1 MRPTRLSTLFYFAFL
16 GMELSYLYL
25 LAALLGG
32 PVYTLILTLLLYPLA
47 LLSKLVPRST
57 VPHRMRFSLEV
68 ALVILVIL
76 VVAGERLLG
85 SLATGQA
92 DALGII
98 LRMGLCGLTWL
109 LGYTVPHEQ
118 VNYSTVALRLQI
130 GILAV
135 LVFSQ
140 VAGSAPPVFLFFL
153 LAPLALFLARWASSF
168 SHGATVLRSP
178 NLNHLLLAGASVMVP
193 GIALILLLSPSVART
208 IVDWLR
214 NIFLKLSD
222 WLDAQH
228 KAAATPSGEFK
239 FDFSCSM
246 RPASEGIPPPTSMP
260 PLPSEGATGISPVV
274 IWIIV
279 FIIFLAIVALIA
291 FALRRRKGRRTAC
304 PTEPVRFQL
313 RMVSLGVLR
322 SLLYFFPQLLRKL
335 WLWLILLFQRWRK
348 RPKQSEEPL
357 ISIRALY
364 RNLLRWADKQ
374 GIAYAPAQT
383 PLEHLELLEHK
394 FPQQQDDLK
403 RVTEGY
409 LRARYSQK
417 PVSQEEFDRARKAWQ
432 RAVAYHTPRGS
443 GSDYPQ

>member
-1 MRPTRLSTLFYFAFL
+1 
-16 GMELSYLYL
+16 MELSYLYL
-25 LAALLGG
+25 IASLLVG

-57 VPHRMRFSLEV
+57 VPHRIRFPLEV

-76 VVAGERLLG
+76 VVAGERLL
-85 SLATGQA
+85 SSWATGQA

-98 LRMGLCGLTWL
+98 LRMGLCGLIWL

-118 VNYSTVALRLQI
+118 VNYSTVAFRLQI

-135 LVFSQ
+135 LIFSQ

-168 SHGATVLRSP
+168 SHGATVLRST

-214 NIFLKLSD
+214 IIFLKLSD

-246 RPASEGIPPPTSMP
+246 RPEQAIPPPTPMP
-260 PLPSEGATGISPVV
+260 PPPSEGATGISPVV

-279 FIIFLAIVALIA
+279 FAIFLAIVALIA
-291 FALRRRKGRRTAC
+291 FTLRRRKGRRTAH
-304 PTEPVRFQL
+304 PIEPVRFQL

-322 SLLYFFPQLLRKL
+322 SLFYLFPQLLRKL
-335 WLWLILLFQRWRK
+335 WLWLILLFQRWIK

-357 ISIRALY
+357 LSIRALY
-364 RNLLRWADKQ
+364 RSLLRWAARQ
-374 GIAYAPAQT
+374 GVARVPSQT
-383 PLEHLELLEHK
+383 PLENLVLLEQG
-394 FPQQQDDLK
+394 FPEQQDDLK
-403 RVTEGY
+403 QITEAY
-409 LRARYSQK
+409 LLARYSQK
-417 PVSQEEFDRARKAWQ
+417 PTSQEEFHRVKKAWQ
-432 RAVAYHTPRGS
+432 RIVAYHPSSHRNRSPTGKP
-443 GSDYPQ
+443 

>member
-1 MRPTRLSTLFYFAFL
+1 
-16 GMELSYLYL
+16 MELSYLYL
-25 LAALLGG
+25 LASLLAG
-32 PVYTLILTLLLYPLA
+32 PVYTLILTLLLYPFA
-47 LLSKLVPRST
+47 LLSKLVPRSA
-57 VPHRMRFSLEV
+57 VPHQMRFSLEV

-76 VVAGERLLG
+76 IVAGERLLG
-85 SLATGQA
+85 SLAIGQA
-92 DALGII
+92 DVLGII
-98 LRMGLCGLTWL
+98 LGMGLCGLTWW

-153 LAPLALFLARWASSF
+153 LAPMALFLARWASSF
-168 SHGATVLRSP
+168 FRGATVLRSP
-178 NLNHLLLAGASVMVP
+178 NLSHLLLAGASIMVP
-193 GIALILLLSPSVART
+193 GIALILILSPSVAHT
-208 IVDWLR
+208 IVNWLG
-214 NIFLKLSD
+214 NIFMKLSD
-222 WLDAQH
+222 WLDAQQ

-246 RPASEGIPPPTSMP
+246 RPEQAVPPPTPMTMPTP

-291 FALRRRKGRRTAC
+291 FALRRRKGRHTAH

-313 RMVSLGVLR
+313 RMVSLDVLR
-322 SLLYFFPQLLRKL
+322 SLLYLFPQLIRKL

-357 ISIRALY
+357 LSIRALY
-364 RNLLRWADKQ
+364 RNLLSWAARQ
-374 GIAYAPAQT
+374 GVARIPSQT

-394 FPQQQDDLK
+394 FPPQQDDLK

-409 LRARYSQK
+409 LLARYSQK
-417 PVSQEEFDRARKAWQ
+417 PVSQEKFDRIKKAWQ
-432 RAVAYHTPRGS
+432 RAVAYHTT
-443 GSDYPQ
+443 

>member
-1 MRPTRLSTLFYFAFL
+1 
-16 GMELSYLYL
+16 MEMSYLYL
-25 LAALLGG
+25 LASLLGG

-47 LLSKLVPRST
+47 LLSKLIPHST
-57 VPHRMRFSLEV
+57 FPHRLRFSLEL

-76 VVAGERLLG
+76 LVTGERLVG

-92 DALGII
+92 DVFGIV
-98 LRMGLCGLTWL
+98 LRMGLCGLIWW
-109 LGYTVPHEQ
+109 LGYSVPHEQ
-118 VNYSTVALRLQI
+118 VNYSSTIAFRLQI

-208 IVDWLR
+208 IVDWLG

-228 KAAATPSGEFK
+228 RAAATPSGEFK

-246 RPASEGIPPPTSMP
+246 RPEQAVPPPTPMP
-260 PLPSEGATGISPVV
+260 PPPSEGAIGISPVV
-274 IWIIV
+274 IWIIAFV
-279 FIIFLAIVALIA
+279 IFVAIVALIA
-291 FALRRRKGRRTAC
+291 FALRRQSARRKAR
-304 PTEPVRFQL
+304 PVEPVQFQT
-313 RMVSLGVLR
+313 RMVSLNMLR
-322 SLLYFFPQLLRKL
+322 SLISLFTQLLKKL
-335 WLWLILLFQRWRK
+335 WLWLTLLFQRLK
-348 RPKQSEEPL
+348 KHPKPTEEAL

-364 RNLLRWADKQ
+364 RNLLRWAARQ
-374 GIAYAPAQT
+374 GVARSPAQT
-383 PLEHLELLEHK
+383 PLEHLKLLEER
-394 FPQQQDDLK
+394 FPQHQYALK
-403 RVTEGY
+403 QITEAY
-409 LRARYSQK
+409 LLARYSQK
-417 PVSQEEFDRARKAWQ
+417 PVSREEFDSVKEAWQ
-432 RAVAYHTPRGS
+432 RAVAYHTPSRFRT
-443 GSDYPQ
+443 

>member
-1 MRPTRLSTLFYFAFL
+1 
-16 GMELSYLYL
+16 
-25 LAALLGG
+25 
-32 PVYTLILTLLLYPLA
+32 
-47 LLSKLVPRST
+47 
-57 VPHRMRFSLEV
+57 
-68 ALVILVIL
+68 
-76 VVAGERLLG
+76 
-85 SLATGQA
+85 
-92 DALGII
+92 
-98 LRMGLCGLTWL
+98 
-109 LGYTVPHEQ
+109 
-118 VNYSTVALRLQI
+118 
-130 GILAV
+130 
-135 LVFSQ
+135 VFSQ

-153 LAPLALFLARWASSF
+153 LAPVALFLARWASSF

-193 GIALILLLSPSVART
+193 GMALILLLSPSVART

-291 FALRRRKGRRTAC
+291 FALRRRKGRRTAR
-304 PTEPVRFQL
+304 PTEPVRFQI
-313 RMVSLGVLR
+313 RMVSLNMLR
-322 SLLYFFPQLLRKL
+322 SLISLFPQLLKKL
-335 WLWLILLFQRWRK
+335 WLWLTSLFQKWKK
-348 RPKQSEEPL
+348 RPMPSEEAL

-364 RNLLRWADKQ
+364 RSLLRWAARQ
-374 GIAYAPAQT
+374 GVARIPSQT

-409 LRARYSQK
+409 LLARYSQK
-417 PVSQEEFDRARKAWQ
+417 PVSQEEFDSVKKAWQ
-432 RAVAYHTPRGS
+432 RATAYHTPS
-443 GSDYPQ
+443 QVKI

>member
-1 MRPTRLSTLFYFAFL
+1 
-16 GMELSYLYL
+16 MELSYLYL
-25 LAALLGG
+25 LASLLGG

-76 VVAGERLLG
+76 VVAGERLLS

-98 LRMGLCGLTWL
+98 LRMGFCGFTWL
-109 LGYTVPHEQ
+109 MGYTVPHER
-118 VNYSTVALRLQI
+118 VNYSTVALRLQM
-130 GILAV
+130 GVLAV

-140 VAGSAPPVFLFFL
+140 VTGSAPPVFLFFV

-168 SHGATVLRSP
+168 SRRATALRSP

-222 WLDAQH
+222 WVDAQH

-246 RPASEGIPPPTSMP
+246 RPEQAVPPPTPMP
-260 PLPSEGATGISPVV
+260 PPPSEGATGISPVV

-279 FIIFLAIVALIA
+279 FAIFLAIVALVA
-291 FALRRRKGRRTAC
+291 FALRRRKARRKAR
-304 PTEPVRFQL
+304 PIEPVRFQL
-313 RMVSLGVLR
+313 QMVSLNMLR
-322 SLLYFFPQLLRKL
+322 RLISLFPWLLRKL
-335 WLWLILLFQRWRK
+335 WLWLTSLLERWKK
-348 RPKQSEEPL
+348 RPKPSEEPL

-364 RNLLRWADKQ
+364 RNLLGWAARQ
-374 GIAYAPAQT
+374 GVARIPSQT
-383 PLEHLELLEHK
+383 PLEHLEVLEHK

-403 RVTEGY
+403 QITEGY
-409 LRARYSQK
+409 LLARYSQK
-417 PVSQEEFDRARKAWQ
+417 PVSQEEFDRVKKAWQ

>member
-1 MRPTRLSTLFYFAFL
+1 
-16 GMELSYLYL
+16 MEMSYLYL
-25 LAALLGG
+25 LASLLGG

-47 LLSKLVPRST
+47 LLSKLIPHST
-57 VPHRMRFSLEV
+57 FPHRLRFSLEL

-76 VVAGERLLG
+76 LVTGERLVG

-92 DALGII
+92 DVFGIV
-98 LRMGLCGLTWL
+98 LRMGLCGLIWW
-109 LGYTVPHEQ
+109 LGYSVPHEQ
-118 VNYSTVALRLQI
+118 VNYSSTIAFRLQI

-246 RPASEGIPPPTSMP
+246 RPEQAVPPPTPMP
-260 PLPSEGATGISPVV
+260 PPPSEGAIGISPVV

-279 FIIFLAIVALIA
+279 FIIFLAIVVLVA
-291 FALRRRKGRRTAC
+291 FALRRRKAGRKAR
-304 PTEPVRFQL
+304 PIEPVRFQL

-322 SLLYFFPQLLRKL
+322 SLLYFFPQMLRKL
-335 WLWLILLFQRWRK
+335 WLWLTSLLERWKK
-348 RPKQSEEPL
+348 RPKPSEEPL

-374 GIAYAPAQT
+374 GIARAPAQT

-403 RVTEGY
+403 QITGAYV
-409 LRARYSQK
+409 LARYSQK
-417 PVSQEEFDRARKAWQ
+417 FISQEEFDRVKKAWQ
-432 RAVAYHTPRGS
+432 RTLAYHTSSHGS
-443 GSDYPQ
+443 RSPN